1 MNVIEKLPTLQHLLR
16 QLQKVPYL
24 ASKNLYRVATH
35 FLKMDEKQLQ
45 QFCALLLKAH
55 EQVVRCPI
63 CYAWQEKD
71 AACQF
76 CGSSRRDAGV
86 VCVVESWQDLLA
98 IEKSGAFKGLY
109 HVLGGSLSPIDGIG
123 PEQLSIEQLVAR
135 VEHISELVF
144 ALNQTPEGE
153 ATMAYIVE
161 KIKKNTAL
169 KITCLAQ
176 GMPVGSSIEFMDR
189 LTVYKALDQRKEF

>member
-1 MNVIEKLPTLQHLLR
+1 MNVIDKLPTFQQLLR

-35 FLKMDEKQLQ
+35 FLNMDEKQLQ
-45 QFCALLLKAH
+45 HFCDLLLKAH
-55 EQVVRCPI
+55 DQIIRCPI
-63 CYAWQEKD
+63 CCAWQEKD
-71 AACQF
+71 MPCQF
-76 CGSSRRDAGV
+76 CTSSRRDLSV

-98 IEKSGAFKGLY
+98 IEKSGAFKGVY
-109 HVLGGSLSPIDGIG
+109 HVLGGSLSPLDGIG
-123 PEQLSIEQLVAR
+123 PEQLFIEQLCAR
-135 VEHISELVF
+135 LGSVTELVF

-161 KIKKNTAL
+161 KIKKHHMI
-169 KITCLAQ
+169 KVTCLAQ